1 MRSLVEVLKNLDRG
15 NVIVINYDNSGERY
29 RGSIIYYDGEI
40 PSFVYGIDVGN
51 FFDVLPNIKKQLE
64 NGYIYQMR
72 HDFSTSMYRNSL
84 LKRRVSRD
92 FPYSIEGTPIEEFY
106 SEGIDW
112 LDGILELDYKIS
124 TVSVLESKIEKMNV
138 L

>member
-29 RGSIIYYDGEI
+29 RGSIIYSDGEI

-124 TVSVLESKIEKMNV
+124 TVSVLESKREKMQV